1 MRSFGWR
8 ESTGERLGT
17 KEHSLN
23 LTAHADLRRPS
34 GRSIDVDTRKPTV
47 TFRICDKLRSVAQRR
62 KTSAR
67 RPRDS
72 ASTFAEPALFR
83 YLAGCKQILIAG
95 AGGGFDVYAGLPLA
109 HALWR
114 RGQTVHLA
122 NLSFTNLSECDARR
136 LTPALSVITP
146 KTIGPAYFPESAL
159 SRFLSAEG
167 LPATVYAFSR
177 VGVRQ
182 LLVAYQTLAEQL
194 RLDAIVLVDGGTD
207 ILMFGDEQGLGTPV
221 EDMTSLAA
229 VGQLRIAHRHVACVG
244 FGIDAYHGV
253 CHSHFL
259 ENVAALERD
268 GAYHG
273 SFSLPRSTSEG
284 ALYLKAVAHAE
295 RYHANHPSIV
305 NGSIAAALE
314 GKFGDVHFTQRTSG
328 TELFINP
335 LMGIYFTFDLMGL
348 CHRNQY
354 LRELVDAP
362 SVFHVEAII
371 SAHHEHATHRPPRL
385 IPH

>member
-1 MRSFGWR
+1 M
-8 ESTGERLGT
+8 
-17 KEHSLN
+17 
-23 LTAHADLRRPS
+23 
-34 GRSIDVDTRKPTV
+34 
-47 TFRICDKLRSVAQRR
+47 AQRR
-62 KTSAR
+62 KPIKTTRVERTS
-67 RPRDS
+67 S
-72 ASTFAEPALFR
+72 IAEPVLFGH
-83 YLAGCKQILIAG
+83 LAACERILIAG
-95 AGGGFDVYAGLPLA
+95 AGGGFDIYAGLPLA

-122 NLSFTNLSECDARR
+122 NLSFTNLAQTDAVR
-136 LTPALSVITP
+136 LTPALCVVTP
-146 KTIGPAYFPESAL
+146 ETTGPAYFPEGAL
-159 SRFLSAEG
+159 ARFLSAEG
-167 LPATVYAFSR
+167 LPSTVYTFAK

-182 LLVAYQTLAEQL
+182 LLAAYQALVEKL
-194 RLDAIVLVDGGTD
+194 EIDAIVLVDGGTD
-207 ILMFGDEQGLGTPV
+207 ILMFGDEEGLGTPV

-253 CHSHFL
+253 CHAHFL

-273 SFSLPRSTSEG
+273 AFSVTRSTPEG
-284 ALYLKAVAHAE
+284 ALYLKAVEHAE
-295 RYHANHPSIV
+295 RQHRDHPSIV

-314 GKFGDVHFTQRTSG
+314 GKFGDVHFSKRTEG

-335 LMGIYFTFDLMGL
+335 LMAIYFTFDLMGL
-348 CHRNQY
+348 CHRNLY

-362 SVFHVEAII
+362 STLHVQAII
-371 SAHHEHATHRPPRL
+371 SAHHQQVQHRPPRR